1 MRPPAGEHRP
11 AERVGDEGEV
21 VGLGPCWL
29 WQVVGNMMH
38 SRDSARSSRFSRWL
52 CRVVIAQNGGVFM
65 KRRKTVNLEHSG
77 PDEIKTRIP
86 VWLYPSTLEVMDRA
100 LETANCKSRS
110 EFLEKAALFYA
121 GYVSGQDA
129 CEFLP
134 AALTDALRS
143 TVHDSENRT
152 CRLLFKL
159 AVELDMVMNVL
170 AAGMEVP
177 QEDLDRLRG
186 RCVREV
192 KSTNGSVTLK
202 DAVDYQK
209 GGA

>member
-1 MRPPAGEHRP
+1 
-11 AERVGDEGEV
+11 
-21 VGLGPCWL
+21 
-29 WQVVGNMMH
+29 
-38 SRDSARSSRFSRWL
+38 
-52 CRVVIAQNGGVFM
+52 M
-65 KRRKTVNLEHSG
+65 KRGKTVNLEPNG
-77 PDEIKTRIP
+77 PDEIKARIP

-134 AALTDALRS
+134 SALTAALRS
-143 TVHDSENRT
+143 TVHESENRIS
-152 CRLLFKL
+152 RLLFKL

-170 AAGMEVP
+170 AAGMEIP
-177 QEDLDRLRG
+177 QEDLEHLRG
-186 RCVREV
+186 RCVRDV
-192 KSTNGSVTLK
+192 KSTNGSISLK
-202 DAVDYQK
+202 DAVDYQR

>member
-1 MRPPAGEHRP
+1 MPRE
-11 AERVGDEGEV
+11 
-21 VGLGPCWL
+21 
-29 WQVVGNMMH
+29 
-38 SRDSARSSRFSRWL
+38 
-52 CRVVIAQNGGVFM
+52 
-65 KRRKTVNLEHSG
+65 K
-77 PDEIKTRIP
+77 IKFALRMSPETQQLVRE
-86 VWLYPSTLEVMDRA
+86 LYPRD
-100 LETANCKSRS
+100 NCRTQN
-110 EFLEKAALFYA
+110 EFIEKAIRFYS

-143 TVHDSENRT
+143 TVRDSENRT

-170 AAGMEVP
+170 AAGMEIP
-177 QEDLDRLRG
+177 EEDLDRLRG

-209 GGA
+209 GGV

>member
-1 MRPPAGEHRP
+1 MPREKVKFALRMSPETQQLVKEMYP
-11 AERVGDEGEV
+11 
-21 VGLGPCWL
+21 
-29 WQVVGNMMH
+29 
-38 SRDSARSSRFSRWL
+38 RDN
-52 CRVVIAQNGGVFM
+52 CRTQN
-65 KRRKTVNLEHSG
+65 
-77 PDEIKTRIP
+77 
-86 VWLYPSTLEVMDRA
+86 
-100 LETANCKSRS
+100 
-110 EFLEKAALFYA
+110 EFIEKAIRFYS

-170 AAGMEVP
+170 AAGMEIP
-177 QEDLDRLRG
+177 EEDLDRLRG

-192 KSTNGSVTLK
+192 KSTNGRVTLK

>member
-1 MRPPAGEHRP
+1 MPRE
-11 AERVGDEGEV
+11 
-21 VGLGPCWL
+21 
-29 WQVVGNMMH
+29 
-38 SRDSARSSRFSRWL
+38 
-52 CRVVIAQNGGVFM
+52 
-65 KRRKTVNLEHSG
+65 K
-77 PDEIKTRIP
+77 IKFALRMSPETQQLVRE
-86 VWLYPSTLEVMDRA
+86 LYPRD
-100 LETANCKSRS
+100 NCRTQN
-110 EFLEKAALFYA
+110 EFIEKAIRFYS

-143 TVHDSENRT
+143 TVHDSEGRV

-159 AVELDMVMNVL
+159 AVEQDMVMNVL
-170 AAGMEVP
+170 AAGMEIP

-209 GGA
+209 GGV